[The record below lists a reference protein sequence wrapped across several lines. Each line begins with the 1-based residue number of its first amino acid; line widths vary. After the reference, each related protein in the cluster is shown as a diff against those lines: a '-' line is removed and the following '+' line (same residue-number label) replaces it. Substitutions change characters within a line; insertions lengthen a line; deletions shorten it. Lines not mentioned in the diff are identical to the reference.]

1 MASSP
6 NHAHALTLVVRAIL
20 HLLPLH
26 YVRRRLN
33 GPRQSLVMYLSSI
46 QSGVD
51 RCGVRSMR
59 VQVLDRLGAS
69 MGWVKSAPSTSAIC
83 RAMRKLTSVMLET
96 VIERALCEV
105 ARTFGDRALVHGY
118 RVVAIDGVR
127 INSERTPALARWL
140 GRPKQGGDTRAHQPQ
155 ALVVSAICVV
165 TKVQLAQEILPCDGS
180 ERAAARRLVRQLSAM
195 GPMIV
200 LLDRGYHARDL
211 VALLHEHR
219 ISFILRLS
227 GGEHAWRE
235 VAGFINKAN
244 VDQRIIVRV
253 RGKNGAFQNIPLR
266 LIVTARA
273 KRGRPRCN
281 RTPQRMILL
290 TNLLTWKAQRV
301 VALYHRRWDIETVFR
316 ENKRL
321 LGATHFRAR
330 TRSAFQVELHAYT
343 IYRLL
348 MALALGSAT
357 TGSKTPRWDD
367 PLARR
372 DNTPQIITLAA
383 AAMEAALR
391 RHPTA
396 IQRLARLLSEVLR
409 DHTKR
414 RPGRVFERKCK
425 GAEGRWRQ
433 RNESWRE

>member
-1 MASSP
+1 MASSSD
-6 NHAHALTLVVRAIL
+6 HARALTLVVRAIL

-33 GPRQSLVMYLSSI
+33 GPRQSLVMYLTSI

-51 RCGVRSMR
+51 RCGVRSVR

-69 MGWVKSAPSTSAIC
+69 LGWAKLAPSTSAIC
-83 RAMRKLTSVMLET
+83 RAMRKLTAVMLEA
-96 VIERALCEV
+96 VIERALAEV
-105 ARTFGDRALVHGY
+105 ARTFGDRALIHGR

-127 INSERTPALARWL
+127 INSDRTPELARRL

-155 ALVVSAICVV
+155 ALVVSAVCVV
-165 TKVQLAQEILPCDGS
+165 TKVQLAQEILRCDGS
-180 ERAAARRLVRQLSAM
+180 ERAAARRLVRRLSTM

-219 ISFILRLS
+219 ISFVLRLS
-227 GGEHAWRE
+227 GGLGAWRE
-235 VAGFINKAN
+235 VVEFTRKAS
-244 VDQRIIVRV
+244 VDQRIAVRV
-253 RGKNGAFQNIPLR
+253 RGKNGTFRKISLR

-273 KRGRPRCN
+273 KRGRPRRN
-281 RTPQRMILL
+281 RTPQRMMLL
-290 TNLLTWKAQRV
+290 TDLHTWKAQRV

-330 TRSAFQVELHAYT
+330 TISAFQAELHAYT

-348 MALALGSAT
+348 MALVLGTAT
-357 TGSKTPRWDD
+357 AGVKTPRWDD
-367 PLARR
+367 PLTRR
-372 DNTPQIITLAA
+372 NNTPQIITIAA
-383 AAMEAALR
+383 ASMEAALR

-396 IQRLARLLSEVLR
+396 SQRLDRLLKEAWR
-409 DHTKR
+409 DHAKR
-414 RPGRVFERKCK
+414 RPGRVFDRKCK
-425 GAEGRWRQ
+425 GSEGRWRH
-433 RNESWRE
+433 RNESWRF

>member
-1 MASSP
+1 MASSLD
-6 NHAHALTLVVRAIL
+6 HAHALTLVVRAIL

-59 VQVLDRLGAS
+59 LQVLDRLGAS
-69 MGWVKSAPSTSAIC
+69 MGWAKSAPSTSAIC
-83 RAMRKLTSVMLET
+83 RAMRKLTGVMLEA

-105 ARTFGDRALVHGY
+105 ARTFGDRALVHGR

-155 ALVVSAICVV
+155 ALVVSAVCVV
-165 TKVQLAQEILPCDGS
+165 TKVQLAQEILRCDGS
-180 ERAAARRLVRQLSAM
+180 ERAALRRMVRRLSSM

-200 LLDRGYHARDL
+200 LLDRGYHARDI
-211 VALLHEHR
+211 VALLHEHH

-227 GGEHAWRE
+227 GGQHAWRE
-235 VAGFINKAN
+235 VTDFTKKSG
-244 VDQRIIVRV
+244 VDQRIAVRV
-253 RGKNGAFQNIPLR
+253 RGKNGTFRSISLR
-266 LIVTARA
+266 LIVTTCA

-290 TNLLTWKAQRV
+290 TDLHSWKAQRI

-330 TRSAFQVELHAYT
+330 TVSAFQNELHAYV

-348 MALALGSAT
+348 MALVLGAAT
-357 TGSKTPRWDD
+357 TGFKAPRWYD

-372 DNTPQIITLAA
+372 NSTPQIITIAA
-383 AAMEAALR
+383 ATMEAALR
-391 RHPTA
+391 RHPAA
-396 IQRLARLLSEVLR
+396 IQRLARLLSEALR
-409 DHTKR
+409 DHAKR